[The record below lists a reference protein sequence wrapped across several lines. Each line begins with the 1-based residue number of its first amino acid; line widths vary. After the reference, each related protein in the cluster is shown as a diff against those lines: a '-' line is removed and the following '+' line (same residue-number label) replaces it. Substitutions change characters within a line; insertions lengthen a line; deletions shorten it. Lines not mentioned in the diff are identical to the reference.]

1 MTSQYKLLT
10 NKLNSFI
17 KKFYKN
23 RLIKGSILTVS
34 LYLLLVLL
42 ASISEY
48 FAFFNI
54 TTRTIIFY
62 TLIFIGVLVFIEFIG
77 LPFLKLINIS
87 KTITYKKASHIIS
100 NHFTGIQDKLFN
112 ILELTEQKNQ
122 NSQNA
127 LILASIDQ
135 KISQINYFS
144 FPEVI
149 QFKKNIKYLKYLIIP
164 LLILLYLLFFNQKI
178 LSNGS
183 QRLLNH
189 RTYYEKEQPFNYTIL
204 NDSLT
209 VRKGLDFQLHIKING
224 TYIPSEVTINYHG
237 NSYLLS
243 TKEKYSKNEFL
254 YTFKNINNSI
264 EFYLSADNITSKFFK
279 INVLPPP
286 VILDFKINVDV
297 PKYTGQQNFTF
308 SNVGDITIPYGSK
321 VTWDFKT
328 KDIDSLNLIL
338 SDSIMLKSEN
348 NNSHFILYKRFLKT
362 TDYELIVSND
372 FFQNEKLVK
381 YKINVIPDLYPEI
394 SIEHLQDSVV
404 YSQYYFQGLI
414 NDDYGFSKLT
424 FNYYLPENKSDIHVL
439 NPYLQIQIP
448 ISKIKSNQEF
458 YYYMDFSEIISEPG
472 QTIKYF
478 FEISDNDYISNYKST
493 RSQIFEYKI
502 PTLEELSENTKKA
515 NKNIQKKLNEA
526 AELSEE
532 IKKDINLFKQKS
544 LNQKMSEWE
553 KTNFMEQLAQKQNSL
568 QQLIND
574 VQNQNKQKNN
584 QLNSYET
591 QQEDIL
597 KKQEEIQQL
606 LDELFTDEMK
616 EMLEEIQKLQE
627 EFNKKDFDELLDKME
642 YNYDELS
649 EQLDRDLEILKQM
662 EVTEEVNSTIEQIKE
677 LSEEQKELSEQSKD
691 KKSDKNEIK
700 DNQKANDEKF
710 DELMEEYKKTQE
722 KNNELENPMDLDD
735 FEKQQSELQENFQE
749 SEEMLEQSKMKK
761 TSKSQQ
767 QTSENLEKM
776 AEQMESMMEANM
788 QQSNSESMEQL
799 KQIQSNLLQ
808 FSFSQEDLYTQTKN
822 SFVNSPKYKAL
833 KNEQMSLRS
842 DFKIIKDSLLALSE
856 RNPAINKPVIDE
868 ISNIERNIDNA
879 LENMKNKKNSSATNN
894 QRRVMTSANNLALLM
909 NEILNQMKQQQ
920 QQSSCKNGKC
930 KKPGQG
936 PPKPSFSDVKKQQQA
951 LQQQL
956 QQMLDQMKGQKK
968 GNQPGDKNLAKTLA
982 EQEMFQ
988 QMLDE
993 MMNGS
998 QFNPQTSKQLNQI
1011 KSLNEKTKKE
1021 IINNQISPETMMRQN
1036 QILTRLLEAENS
1048 ENERK
1053 FEKRRESKEATE
1065 KQKVNPDEIMKKFN
1079 NYKSFSESLNKN
1091 SLKLNNFY
1099 KQKHNLYLNE
1109 LNN

>member
-1 MTSQYKLLT
+1 MTSQYTSLT

-23 RLIKGSILTVS
+23 RLIKGLILTTS
-34 LYLLLVLL
+34 LYLFLILL
-42 ASISEY
+42 AAISEY

-62 TLIFIGVLVFIEFIG
+62 ALISVGVLIFIEFIG
-77 LPFLKLINIS
+77 LPFLKLLNLG
-87 KTITYKKASHIIS
+87 KTITYKNASHIIS
-100 NHFTGIQDKLFN
+100 KHFTEIQDKLFN
-112 ILELTEQKNQ
+112 ILELAEQKNQ
-122 NSQNA
+122 NNNNT
-127 LILASIDQ
+127 LVLASIDQ

-144 FPEVI
+144 FKEVI

-164 LLILLYLLFFNQKI
+164 LLIFIYLLFFRQNV
-178 LSNGS
+178 LSNGTE
-183 QRLLNH
+183 RIINH
-189 RTYYEKEQPFNYTIL
+189 RTYYEKAQPFNYTLL

-209 VRKGLDFQLHIKING
+209 VRKGDDFQLHVRIKG

-237 NSYLLS
+237 NSYLLK

-254 YTFKNINNSI
+254 YTFKNINNSL
-264 EFYLSADNITSKFFK
+264 EFHLSADNINSKLYK

-297 PKYTGQQNFTF
+297 PKYTGHQNFSF
-308 SNVGDITIPYGSK
+308 SNVGDITVPYGST
-321 VTWDFKT
+321 VSWDFKT

-338 SDSIMLKSEN
+338 SDSIELKSVE
-348 NNSHFILYKRFLKT
+348 NNSHFILNKRFLKT
-362 TDYELIVSND
+362 TDYELIVSNS
-372 FFQNEKLVK
+372 FFKNEKLVK

-394 SIEHLQDSVV
+394 SVEHIKDSVV

-424 FNYYLPENKSDIHVL
+424 FNYYLPENKSDIKVL
-439 NPYLQIQIP
+439 NPYLKIQIP
-448 ISKIKSNQEF
+448 ISNIKSNQEF
-458 YYYMDFSEIISEPG
+458 YYFMDFSEIISEPG
-472 QTIKYF
+472 QKIKYF
-478 FEISDNDYISNYKST
+478 FEITDNDYISNYKTT

-502 PTLEELSENTKKA
+502 PTLEELAEDTKKS
-515 NKNIQKKLNEA
+515 NKNIQSKLNKA
-526 AELSEE
+526 ADLSEE

-544 LNQKMSEWE
+544 LNQKMTNWE
-553 KTNFMEQLAQKQNSL
+553 KTNFMEQLAQKQQTL
-568 QQLIND
+568 QQLINE

-584 QLNSYET
+584 QLNSYES

-597 KKQEEIQQL
+597 KKQEEIQEL
-606 LDELFTDEMK
+606 LDELFTEEMK

-627 EFNKKDFDELLDKME
+627 EFNNKEFEEMLNKME

-649 EQLDRDLEILKQM
+649 EQLDRDLELLKQM
-662 EVTEEVNSTIEQIKE
+662 EVTEEVNSTIEQMKQ

-691 KKSDKNEIK
+691 KKSDKNKISEE
-700 DNQKANDEKF
+700 QKENSQKF
-710 DELMEEYKKTQE
+710 DDLMEEYKKTQE
-722 KNNELENPMDLDD
+722 KNSELENPMKLDD
-735 FEKQQSELQENFQE
+735 FEKQQNEIQENFQQ
-749 SEEMLEQSKMKK
+749 SSEMLEQSKMKK
-761 TSKSQQ
+761 ASKSQQ
-767 QTSENLEKM
+767 STSENLEKM
-776 AEQMESMMEANM
+776 ANQMESMMDANM
-788 QQSNSESMEQL
+788 EQSNSENIEEL

-808 FSFSQEDLYTQTKN
+808 FSFSQEELYTQTKN
-822 SFVNSPKYKAL
+822 SFVNSPKYRAL
-833 KNEQMSLRS
+833 KTEQINLKS
-842 DFKIIKDSLLALSE
+842 DFKVIKDSLLALSK
-856 RNPAINKPVIDE
+856 RNPTINKPVLDE
-868 ISNIERNIDNA
+868 ISSINRNIDNA
-879 LENMKNKKNSSATNN
+879 LENMENKKNTSATNN
-894 QRRVMTSANNLALLM
+894 QRRVITSANNLTLLM

-920 QQSSCKNGKC
+920 QDGSCKNGKC

-936 PPKPSFSDVKKQQQA
+936 TPKPSFSDLKKQQQG

-982 EQEMFQ
+982 QQEMFQ
-988 QMLDE
+988 QMLNE

-998 QFNPQTSKQLNQI
+998 QFAPQTSKQLNQI

-1021 IINNQISPETMMRQN
+1021 IINNQITPETLLRQN

-1053 FEKRRESKEATE
+1053 FEKRRESKEATN
-1065 KQKVNPDEIMKKFN
+1065 KQKVNPEEIMKKFN
-1079 NYKSFSESLNKN
+1079 NYKSFSESLNKT

-1099 KQKHNLYLNE
+1099 KQKHNSYLNE